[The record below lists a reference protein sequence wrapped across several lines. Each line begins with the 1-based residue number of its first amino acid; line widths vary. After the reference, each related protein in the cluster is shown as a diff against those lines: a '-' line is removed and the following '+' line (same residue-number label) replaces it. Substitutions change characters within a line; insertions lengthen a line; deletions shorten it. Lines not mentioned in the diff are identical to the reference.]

1 MTKKIKEMKNR
12 RIRAE
17 NELMEEER
25 IKRDEDKES
34 FAHQGPYAAMRQGHN
49 SRLLQ
54 GYRQ

>member
-25 IKRDEDKES
+25 IKRDEDKE
-34 FAHQGPYAAMRQGHN
+34 RQKE
-49 SRLLQ
+49 RRKRRKTMLK
-54 GYRQ
+54 RRIKRD